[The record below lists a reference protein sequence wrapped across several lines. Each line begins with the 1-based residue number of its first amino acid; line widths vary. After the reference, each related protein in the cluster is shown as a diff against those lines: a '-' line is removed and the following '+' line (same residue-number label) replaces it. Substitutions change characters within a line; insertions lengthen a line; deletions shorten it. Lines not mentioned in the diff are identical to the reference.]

1 MAGMVTES
9 PVVRAADGLIHG
21 RAERGCA
28 VFRGIP
34 FARPPFGEFRLAA
47 PQPPE
52 PWDGVREAAEFG
64 PAPPQPGE
72 ALGAPRPVNGTG
84 GADPLDCLTVNV
96 WTPDPGA
103 ARLPVMVWVYGG
115 AYLFGQAGQPMY
127 DGAALAAAGVV
138 VATLN
143 YRVGFEGFGQVAGA
157 PANRGLLDQ
166 VAALRWVAGNIAA
179 FGGDPGNVTVFG
191 ESAGAGSIAALLAM
205 PAAAGLFRRAIAQSV
220 PGTYFSAALAA
231 DIGGAV
237 AAELGRR
244 CTVADLAGTSPAE
257 LVGATDALIGKLP
270 GYEDH
275 WGPVAHT
282 PTPFSPVVDG
292 DVLPQPPWRALAD
305 GAAAGTDLIAGC
317 NRDEYR
323 LFITLGTGGLR
334 RGQIS
339 AQQAATALQVF
350 AADVGGEAAYR
361 AGYPSASPEQLLEL
375 VYSDW
380 LFRMPSFRLAA
391 AHAAGSTGSAR
402 TFSYELCFEVPP
414 ARGPGGPIA
423 PLGACHAF
431 DVPLVFGNLPLL
443 PAGLRLEDE
452 PAPDARA
459 VSEWMRSAWTRFAT
473 GATPGGPDTS
483 PPGNSLRSSAPS
495 PGPCPHPSTNRG
507 ASGQR
512 TSSPSWTWPEPAAD
526 ASASPRITTL
536 SRSV

>member
-1 MAGMVTES
+1 MVIGN
-9 PVVRAADGLIHG
+9 PVVRTSHGPVRG
-21 RAERGCA
+21 RAERGCV

-34 FARPPFGEFRLAA
+34 FARPPFGKFRLAA
-47 PQPPE
+47 PRPPE

-72 ALGAPRPVNGTG
+72 ALGAPRPVHGSG
-84 GADPLDCLTVNV
+84 AADPLDCLTVNV

-115 AYLFGQAGQPMY
+115 AYLSGQAGQPMY
-127 DGAALAAAGVV
+127 DGSSLAATGACVV
-138 VATLN
+138 TFN
-143 YRVGFEGFGQVAGA
+143 YRVGFEGFGQVEGA

-191 ESAGAGSIAALLAM
+191 ESAGAGSIAALLTM
-205 PAAAGLFRRAIAQSV
+205 PPAAGLFRRAITQSV

-231 DIGGAV
+231 DIGTAI
-237 AAELGRR
+237 AAGLGRR
-244 CTVADLAGTSPAE
+244 CTLADLAGTDPAE

-270 GYEDH
+270 GYEDR
-275 WGPVAHT
+275 WGAVAHT

-305 GAAAGTDLIAGC
+305 GAAARTDLIAGC

-339 AQQAATALQVF
+339 AQQAATALRVF
-350 AADVGGEAAYR
+350 AAGVGGEPAYR
-361 AGYPSASPEQLLEL
+361 AAFPSAGPGQLLEL

-380 LFRMPSFRLAA
+380 LFRMPSFRLADS
-391 AHAAGSTGSAR
+391 HAAGSAGRAR
-402 TFSYELCFEVPP
+402 TFSYELCFEAPP
-414 ARGPGGPIA
+414 ARGPGGPVA
-423 PLGACHAF
+423 PLGACHAL

-443 PAGLRLEDE
+443 PAGLRLDKDPTGE
-452 PAPDARA
+452 ALT

-473 GATPGGPDTS
+473 DGTPGWPEYEPAEQLTQILDADPTV
-483 PPGNSLRSSAPS
+483 R
-495 PGPCPHPSTNRG
+495 PCPEA
-507 ASGQR
+507 ASR
-512 TSSPSWTWPEPAAD
+512 DIWSSHEFGVLDLA
-526 ASASPRITTL
+526 
-536 SRSV
+536 